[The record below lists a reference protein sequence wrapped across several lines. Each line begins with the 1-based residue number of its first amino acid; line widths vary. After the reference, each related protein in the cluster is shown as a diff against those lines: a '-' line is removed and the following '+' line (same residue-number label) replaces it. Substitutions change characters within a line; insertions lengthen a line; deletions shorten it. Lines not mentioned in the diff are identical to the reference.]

1 MFSSVSFGAAF
12 AAGALSFLSPCVFP
26 LVPGY
31 LSFLTGSS
39 AGEAG
44 ARTSTAVS
52 RAAAFALGFGIVFVA
67 LGATASSLGQLLGE
81 NRKWLEI
88 AGGVLVLL
96 FGLHMLGI
104 LRVSL
109 FFREARFHKL
119 PSPRGFWGAT
129 LVGVAFG
136 FGWSPCVGPLLGG
149 VLTLAAG
156 EGTASHGVMLL
167 AIYAAGLAIPF
178 VLSAAALHRFLAV
191 SRWMRPYL
199 PWIERTGGAALAI
212 FGILLVTGKA
222 GWVASLLPGLESLAL

>member
-1 MFSSVSFGAAF
+1 MTSTISFGAAF

-44 ARTSTAVS
+44 ARTSTAVT

-67 LGATASSLGQLLGE
+67 LGATASSVGQLLGE
-81 NRKWLEI
+81 NRKWLEV

-109 FFREARFHKL
+109 FFREARFHNL
-119 PSPRGFWGAT
+119 PSPRGFWGAM

-156 EGTASHGVMLL
+156 EGTASQGVLL
-167 AIYAAGLAIPF
+167 LSIYAAGLAIPF

-191 SRWMRPYL
+191 SRRMRPYL
-199 PWIERTGGAALAI
+199 PCVERTGGAALAI

-222 GWVASLLPGLESLAL
+222 GWIASFLPGLESLAL